1 MKGIELDILFHSD
14 ESFELNKLG
23 IDKGDYELK
32 KMTFFSINAI
42 AVSKDFENKG
52 YSVVYSN
59 GDAFV
64 CTDSYETLKTKLST
78 AL

>member
-1 MKGIELDILFHSD
+1 MKGIELEILFHTD
-14 ESFELNKLG
+14 ESYELNKLG

-32 KMTFFSINAI
+32 MMTFYSINAI

-52 YSVVYSN
+52 YSVIYSN
-59 GDAFV
+59 GDVFV
-64 CTDSYETLKTKLST
+64 CTMDYETLKAKLST